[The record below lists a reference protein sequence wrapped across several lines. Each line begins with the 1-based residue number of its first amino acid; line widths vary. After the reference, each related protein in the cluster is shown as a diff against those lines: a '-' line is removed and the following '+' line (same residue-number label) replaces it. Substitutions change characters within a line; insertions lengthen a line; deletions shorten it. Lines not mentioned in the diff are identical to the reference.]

1 MACVIVFAMWGG
13 WEGRSAHRCPFNED
27 YVSVV
32 QAEFD
37 GEGEEHADKREK
49 QWKQWTGFVTQADVG
64 L

>member
-49 QWKQWTGFVTQADVG
+49 Q
-64 L
+64 